1 MKTKIICEIGIN
13 HLGSLDLAK
22 QLIDVAVA
30 NKCQYV
36 KFQKRTID
44 AVYSQAELD
53 SVRESPWGTTFRQQK
68 EGLEFSREAYDRIDE
83 YCKAKGIKW
92 LASPWDHVSVRFLEH
107 YDLPYIKF
115 ASASIT
121 DEELL
126 QTVKET
132 NIPVILSTGMS
143 TKSEIDFAID
153 ILGNQIEYILACTS
167 TYPCPNREMNLNKIK
182 VLKSLYPKY
191 KIGFSNH
198 NPGAFFI
205 PVAVALGAEMV
216 EFHITMDRSMYG
228 SDQASSIEPQGVNWI
243 VKKIQDIEDSMGNGT
258 LEVQPGEV
266 KIREKLRKK

>member
-92 LASPWDHVSVRFLEH
+92 FASPWDHVSVRFLEH